1 MNNAYYSSTVD
12 SFLIEDTECIRDD
25 LLDNDEQA
33 SSEQVYAWGYSIDV
47 LKSQLSKYKGMDI
60 LLEYSLPRVNTRIDA
75 VLLYRGIVFVL
86 EFKCGEHHY
95 TEKAY
100 NQVIDYAFDL
110 HFCHEGSKDR
120 LIVPIEVATDAATRT
135 NEIVIEDRVIYPL
148 RCNKTNLA
156 ENIDRVL
163 EFYTNESPIDAKV
176 WADSAF
182 KPTPTIIEAARYLYY
197 NHSVEDIKKH
207 DSTNLTDTI
216 SVVNDIIRKTK
227 SEGTKSIC
235 FITGVPGA
243 GKTLV
248 GLTVAI
254 DNSNEKTGEHAAF
267 LSGNGPLVDTL
278 TEALARDIEKRERK
292 DKNKAYSAA
301 KSFIHNIFKFR
312 MDGIQDPSHVSPEQV
327 VIFDE
332 AQRAWTKAKL
342 VKFLENPRRK
352 SQRVFGYQYSEPE
365 SLIHQMNR
373 RKDCAVIVC
382 LVGGGQ
388 EIYEGEAGLSEWFDA
403 LKKIGGW
410 NVFVTPELKD
420 PVYLRGARWN
430 DMIEGLNIIEEPDL
444 HLTVSMRTVR
454 TDCLNRF
461 VESLL
466 SLDVKSASDSYNKLG
481 RKFPL
486 VITRD
491 LEKAKQW
498 VETIAV
504 DSDRYGRL
512 MSSQTKKILDAVNG
526 IQTSS
531 WERFDAP
538 SWFLND
544 KGDPKSS
551 FNLDTYASEFDVQ
564 GLELD
569 YAIVEWGSD
578 FRYVS
583 DTWHFYKKWYSDW
596 KELGAM
602 TDGIE
607 ALPLNQNYILN
618 TYRVL
623 LTRCRKGMVIYI
635 PEKIPG
641 SSLPVDNDGIYR
653 LLKSIGID
661 EI

>member
-1 MNNAYYSSTVD
+1 
-12 SFLIEDTECIRDD
+12 
-25 LLDNDEQA
+25 
-33 SSEQVYAWGYSIDV
+33 
-47 LKSQLSKYKGMDI
+47 
-60 LLEYSLPRVNTRIDA
+60 
-75 VLLYRGIVFVL
+75 
-86 EFKCGEHHY
+86 
-95 TEKAY
+95 
-100 NQVIDYAFDL
+100 
-110 HFCHEGSKDR
+110 
-120 LIVPIEVATDAATRT
+120 
-135 NEIVIEDRVIYPL
+135 
-148 RCNKTNLA
+148 
-156 ENIDRVL
+156 
-163 EFYTNESPIDAKV
+163 
-176 WADSAF
+176 
-182 KPTPTIIEAARYLYY
+182 
-197 NHSVEDIKKH
+197 
-207 DSTNLTDTI
+207 
-216 SVVNDIIRKTK
+216 
-227 SEGTKSIC
+227 
-235 FITGVPGA
+235 
-243 GKTLV
+243 
-248 GLTVAI
+248 
-254 DNSNEKTGEHAAF
+254 
-267 LSGNGPLVDTL
+267 
-278 TEALARDIEKRERK
+278 
-292 DKNKAYSAA
+292 
-301 KSFIHNIFKFR
+301 
-312 MDGIQDPSHVSPEQV
+312 
-327 VIFDE
+327 
-332 AQRAWTKAKL
+332 
-342 VKFLENPRRK
+342 
-352 SQRVFGYQYSEPE
+352 
-365 SLIHQMNR
+365 
-373 RKDCAVIVC
+373 
-382 LVGGGQ
+382 
-388 EIYEGEAGLSEWFDA
+388 
-403 LKKIGGW
+403 
-410 NVFVTPELKD
+410 
-420 PVYLRGARWN
+420 
-430 DMIEGLNIIEEPDL
+430 MIEGLNIIEEPDL

-466 SLDVKSASDSYNKLG
+466 SLEVTSASDSYNKLG

-498 VETIAV
+498 VETISV

-512 MSSQTKKILDAVNG
+512 MSSQTKKILDSANG

-635 PEKIPG
+635 PKKIAG